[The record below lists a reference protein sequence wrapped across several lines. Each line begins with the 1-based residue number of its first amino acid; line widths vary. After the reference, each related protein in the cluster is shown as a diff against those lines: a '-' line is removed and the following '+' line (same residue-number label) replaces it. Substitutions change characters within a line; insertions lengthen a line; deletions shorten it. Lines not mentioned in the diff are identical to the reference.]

1 MKKRNIFAIL
11 AALAVM
17 LVVFAA
23 CGEKEPEQPENPT
36 IIGADGQVYEEV
48 TEIATEI
55 VTEIVSEVVTD
66 KQGEAVTDK
75 EGKTEVVTEVK
86 TEVLTTVVTVT
97 KPYEPSTND
106 TTTDK
111 KQENTSASEP
121 SSEGS
126 SVESTTTYED
136 VPFPEGT
143 KIEVEYD
150 KDGKPKNLLM
160 QNLIKSVKDK
170 EEFAFSGTF
179 VTGEL
184 AGFESG
190 MSFKMYRKGNNVA
203 SELGLGLLNLRV
215 TVANNKMYM
224 VFPRAKVYV
233 DYGEIDSKS
242 ASSLSSI
249 FDEIWN
255 IIDPENMTFIS
266 KSKVTLKGTT
276 YICEEYGDS
285 ENVKKYYFN
294 SKNELKRVESII
306 PNSTTMILKI
316 TECSAKVDNKE
327 FSVKGYQPIS
337 EEKAESM
344 LNGMLGGLDAFA
356 GLV

>member
-36 IIGADGQVYEEV
+36 VIGADGQVYEEV

-97 KPYEPSTND
+97 KPYEPSTAE

-136 VPFPEGT
+136 VTFPEGT
-143 KIEVEYD
+143 IIEVEMGS
-150 KDGKPKNLLM
+150 DGKPKEPLM
-160 QNLIKSVKDK
+160 EKVLNASKDSK
-170 EEFAFSGTF
+170 QFYLNATI
-179 VTGEL
+179 VTGEML
-184 AGFESG
+184 GFETG
-190 MSFKMYRKGNNVA
+190 MPVKMYLSGDNMAFEFSMGVA
-203 SELGLGLLNLRV
+203 LKIRMVYAG
-215 TVANNKMYM
+215 NKMHM
-224 VFPRAKVYV
+224 IFPEQKAYYTIAAGEGDSGLSDSEFNLWNTIGSDTMKYV
-233 DYGEIDSKS
+233 S
-242 ASSLSSI
+242 
-249 FDEIWN
+249 
-255 IIDPENMTFIS
+255 T
-266 KSKVTLKGTT
+266 SKVTIKGNT
-276 YICEEYGDS
+276 YTCEEYTDS
-285 ENVKKYYFN
+285 TNTNKYYFN
-294 SKNELKRVESII
+294 GKKELKRIEII
-306 PNSTTMILKI
+306 TPDGEATILKI
-316 TECSAKVDNKE
+316 TECSAKVDNSI
-327 FSVKGYQPIS
+327 FNVPKGYK
-337 EEKAESM
+337 ELTEDSM
-344 LNGMLGGLDAFA
+344 KTLFGGLM
-356 GLV
+356 